1 MSLPEHMLV
10 QIRKVAQTL
19 ESLTTDD
26 ILKVME
32 YMTEPNTSSV
42 LPEIGSG
49 YVALVNA
56 ADDRKIVFFGSEGT
70 RQRFARENGLKLY
83 ATEEPS

>member
-10 QIRKVAQTL
+10 EIRKVAQTL

-32 YMTEPNTSSV
+32 YMTEPNTSSI
-42 LPEIGSG
+42 LPDIGSG
-49 YVALVNA
+49 YVALLDA
-56 ADDRKIVFFGSEGT
+56 ADGRKIVLFGSEGT
-70 RQRFARENGLKLY
+70 RLRFARENGLKLY
-83 ATEEPS
+83 NTEEPS